1 MRAAQALAC
10 LLCLISPAAAR
21 AQQEGG
27 SNSPETQPAEAF
39 RLRIVNAPLGPVE
52 VSADRGKN
60 WLLVARVLRPATE
73 SAPGATI
80 SLPSVERSSPQ
91 GMAFGIGGKRLLR
104 LLPDNEAAR
113 RDLAAILVN
122 VKSDDPLF
130 KSLLPPVGAAVQQ
143 EVNRRPLP
151 LISGYSPRENDALQI
166 LAARSET
173 PMDRLAVLF
182 REAAESY
189 RQAALARMRA
199 QGKSPTT
206 GTLTVVARLHPT
218 EKPAMV
224 TFHLDGN
231 MIAMLNRS
239 PFTLRW
245 NTRDWPNGEHLLE
258 VRALDT
264 NGTVLTF
271 TRTLVVVDN

>member
-1 MRAAQALAC
+1 MRAALALAC
-10 LLCLISPAAAR
+10 LLSLISPAAAR
-21 AQQEGG
+21 AQQEDG
-27 SNSPETQPAEAF
+27 SPSPETLPAETL

-52 VSADRGKN
+52 ASADRGKS
-60 WLLVARVLRPATE
+60 WFLVARVLRPASQ
-73 SAPGATI
+73 SAPGAALN
-80 SLPSVERSSPQ
+80 LPSVERASPQ
-91 GMAFGIGGKRLLR
+91 GIAFGIGGKRLLR
-104 LLPDNEAAR
+104 LVPDTPAAR
-113 RDLAAILVN
+113 RDLAAIVVN
-122 VKSDDPLF
+122 VKSGDPLF
-130 KSLLPPVGAAVQQ
+130 TNLLPPVGAAVQQ

-151 LISGYSPRENDALQI
+151 LISGYAPRENDVLQI
-166 LAARSET
+166 LAARSDT
-173 PMDRLAVLF
+173 PTDRLPSLL

-189 RQAALARMRA
+189 RQAALARLRA

-258 VRALDT
+258 VRALDA
-264 NGTVLTF
+264 NGAVLTS

>member
-1 MRAAQALAC
+1 MCAAPALAC
-10 LLCLISPAAAR
+10 LLCLISLAAAR
-21 AQQEGG
+21 AQQESGATP
-27 SNSPETQPAEAF
+27 PETQTAEAF

-52 VSADRGKN
+52 ASTDRGKS
-60 WLLVARVLRPATE
+60 WFLVARVLRPASE
-73 SAPGATI
+73 SAPGATL

-91 GMAFGIGGKRLLR
+91 GMAFGIGGRRLLR
-104 LLPDNEAAR
+104 LLPDSPAAR

-122 VKSDDPLF
+122 VRTDASLF

-151 LISGYSPRENDALQI
+151 LINGYSPREHDVLQI
-166 LAARSET
+166 LAARCDT
-173 PMDRLAVLF
+173 PADRLPALV

-189 RQAALARMRA
+189 LQAALARLRA

-245 NTRDWPNGEHLLE
+245 NTREWPNGEHLLE
-258 VRALDT
+258 VRALDA
-264 NGTVLTF
+264 NGAVLTF
-271 TRTLVVVDN
+271 TRTLVVVEN